1 MISNILEKLTV
12 GMDPLD
18 LQMATLYL
26 PTLLRQHLCYIE
38 GKKEALTQQRG
49 YGTKSI
55 TVAAVHT
62 VEEEQ
67 FSFLLDNRWVN
78 IKAWL

>member
-1 MISNILEKLTV
+1 
-12 GMDPLD
+12 MDPLG
-18 LQMATLYL
+18 LQITTLYL
-26 PTLLRQHLCYIE
+26 PTLPRQHLYYIE

-49 YGTKSI
+49 SGTKSI

-78 IKAWL
+78 IKA